1 MIDRAWI
8 GREIGSAVLPIERGR
23 LRFFAQAI
31 GETDP
36 VYSDLEAARAAGHAD
51 IPAPPTFLFAANLES
66 GLSFRMLEEMQVPLS
81 SILHGEQRFQYFA
94 EVVAGDEITA
104 TSRVRD
110 IYDKRGGALEFIDL
124 ETTAVNQD
132 GRTVAVF
139 GSILVV
145 RHRGRA

>member
-1 MIDRAWI
+1 VIDRTWI

-36 VYSDLEAARAAGHAD
+36 VYCDVEAARAAGHAD

-66 GLSFRMLEEMQVPLS
+66 GLSFRMLEEMAVPLS
-81 SILHGEQRFQYFA
+81 SILHGEQRFQYLA
-94 EVVAGDEITA
+94 PVVAGDEITA
-104 TSRVRD
+104 TSRVKD
-110 IYDKRGGALEFIDL
+110 IYDKRGGALEFIDV
-124 ETTAVNQD
+124 ETTAVNQE

-145 RHRGRA
+145 RH

>member
-36 VYSDLEAARAAGHAD
+36 VYSDIEAARAAGHAD

-81 SILHGEQRFQYFA
+81 SILHGEQRFRYLA
-94 EVVAGDEITA
+94 PVVAGDEITA

-110 IYDKRGGALEFIDL
+110 VYDKRGGALEFIDV
-124 ETTAVNQD
+124 ETTAVNRA
-132 GRTVAVF
+132 GETVAVF
-139 GSILVV
+139 VQILVV
-145 RHRGRA
+145 RH